1 MVRIPGFHSQGS
13 GSISG
18 GRTEIQQ
25 ATWHSQKTE
34 TKTQYLKKKKK
45 RKKTRICIKSYN
57 TETRKGVS
65 AETIKLEGHD
75 QKPNQDYNF

>member
-25 ATWHSQKTE
+25 ATWQSQKTE
-34 TKTQYLKKKKK
+34 TKTYLKKKE
-45 RKKTRICIKSYN
+45 N
-57 TETRKGVS
+57 
-65 AETIKLEGHD
+65 
-75 QKPNQDYNF
+75 